1 MPLVQFILLRKE
13 LPYKRYLGYVGLYA
27 LIGGIM
33 LACVRLVGS
42 LLSAESWLSL
52 GVMTLTGIVVYGALC
67 LILWQIK
74 KKSGQS
80 TPL

>member
-1 MPLVQFILLRKE
+1 
-13 LPYKRYLGYVGLYA
+13 
-27 LIGGIM
+27 M

-42 LLSAESWLSL
+42 LLPAESWLSL